1 MNQDESLD
9 ASELLPWEHHRIPG
23 GICGE
28 REEDMAEGLCQGL
41 FINKFIKLKPHDFV
55 KFKQFPLSLNKMSTR

>member
-1 MNQDESLD
+1 VVKDEVSDGSGQCRWTQDVNQDESLD

-28 REEDMAEGLCQGL
+28 REEDMAEG
-41 FINKFIKLKPHDFV
+41 
-55 KFKQFPLSLNKMSTR
+55 